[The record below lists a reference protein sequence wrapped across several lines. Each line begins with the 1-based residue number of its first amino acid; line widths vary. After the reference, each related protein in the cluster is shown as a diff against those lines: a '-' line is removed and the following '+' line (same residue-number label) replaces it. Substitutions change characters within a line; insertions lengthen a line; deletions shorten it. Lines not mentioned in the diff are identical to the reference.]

1 MNIKTAIT
9 ILTASLIALSCNRD
23 NNNWDATGTFEAT
36 EIIVSAQSNGKILSL
51 NLLEG
56 ETINSGAELGTIDTM
71 QLYLVGKELEVG
83 LKAADI
89 KKPNIQKQIDV
100 LNSQLQTAQ
109 SELKRAENL
118 VAAEAGN
125 QKSVDDI
132 SNTIKLLESQITAQQ
147 STLNKAY
154 TGANAEIES
163 IQYKLMQNND
173 LLEKCKIT
181 SPITGT
187 VLTKYA
193 NAGEFATVGKP
204 LFKVA
209 DLDIIYLRAYLTTEQ
224 LESIKLGQEVEVT
237 TDNGAKES
245 GKVTYISP
253 KSEFTPKG
261 ILTKDE
267 RANLVYAVKIAVK
280 NNGSI
285 KIGQYGYLA
294 I

>member
-9 ILTASLIALSCNRD
+9 ILTASLLAASCNRD
-23 NNNWDATGTFEAT
+23 NNSWDATGTFEAT
-36 EIIVSAQSNGKILSL
+36 EIIISAQSNGKILSL
-51 NLLEG
+51 DLLEG

-71 QLYLVGKELEVG
+71 QLYLVSKELEVG

-89 KKPNIQKQIDV
+89 KKPNIQKQIAV
-100 LNSQLQTAQ
+100 LNSQLLTAQ
-109 SELKRAENL
+109 SELKRAERL
-118 VAAEAGN
+118 VAADAGN

-132 SNTIKLLESQITAQQ
+132 NNTIKLLESQIEAQQ

-154 TGANAEIES
+154 TGANAEIERL
-163 IQYKLMQNND
+163 QYKLMQNND
-173 LLEKCKIT
+173 LLEKCKIE

-193 NAGEFATVGKP
+193 NAGEFASVGKP

-209 DLDIIYLRAYLTTEQ
+209 DLEIIYLRAYLTTKQ
-224 LESIKLGQEVEVT
+224 LESIKLGKEVEVA
-237 TDNGAKES
+237 TDNGAKVS

-280 NNGSI
+280 NSGDI
-285 KIGQYGYLA
+285 KIGQYGYLQL
-294 I
+294 